1 MKAKSKAKYICY
13 YLHNTGEIC
22 GRRSTRPEGCRSHF
36 NAKMRRPCSVC
47 SRPTKLGKPEGLDDD
62 LCSYCNKSN
71 YQTRHVNKLRAKA
84 QLYDEYTSVV
94 GHILYAI

>member
-1 MKAKSKAKYICY
+1 MKAKFVCY
-13 YLHNTGEIC
+13 HLKNTGEIC
-22 GRRSTRPEGCRSHF
+22 GKPSTKLEGCRTHSK
-36 NAKMRRPCSVC
+36 AKMRRPCSVC
-47 SRPTKLGKPEGLDDD
+47 GRPTKIDKPSGLDIN

-94 GHILYAI
+94 GHIGET